1 MQTTHQLSCVGEGR
15 GGGGGADLLDL
26 LDEEEKTPRF
36 QSSFSKPEILGDN
49 ALDMFIDRLNPYN
62 RQAHP
67 ALPNVMK
74 QLDDVRKKR
83 GTCTVHST
91 VFTLLRLLPSHFKVF
106 RFFYIY
112 TIYNNRTQY
121 IYISDFI
128 LNKYFYSIKQTFGRI
143 LYKCFAYRYIFT

>member
-1 MQTTHQLSCVGEGR
+1 MSCVGEGR

-106 RFFYIY
+106 RFFLYLYNIQQPYAIHIYPILSLTNIFLQSSKPLVVFYINVLHID
-112 TIYNNRTQY
+112 IYLLEFV
-121 IYISDFI
+121 SI
-128 LNKYFYSIKQTFGRI
+128 L
-143 LYKCFAYRYIFT
+143 

>member
-1 MQTTHQLSCVGEGR
+1 MSITQVMLFSVKNKSELIIFSSLEWFKILICKYFANFSSVVLCVGEGR

-106 RFFYIY
+106 
-112 TIYNNRTQY
+112 
-121 IYISDFI
+121 
-128 LNKYFYSIKQTFGRI
+128 
-143 LYKCFAYRYIFT
+143 

>member
-121 IYISDFI
+121 IYIR
-128 LNKYFYSIKQTFGRI
+128 FYP
-143 LYKCFAYRYIFT
+143 